1 MKRVASRLLRTH
13 AETAEMVPE
22 NVDYTAKH
30 EKTIIAEIDELMAE
44 ITGMLCITAE
54 DMPELLAMAEIRDKI
69 TEIRKSMAEN
79 WWKYLGKVADVVL
92 PCPVKVTEFMRHH
105 GRMMAKAVIPCVG

>member
-1 MKRVASRLLRTH
+1 MRKSRLVRLFV
-13 AETAEMVPE
+13 AEVAEALADM
-22 NVDYTAKH
+22 
-30 EKTIIAEIDELMAE
+30 EIF
-44 ITGMLCITAE
+44 AE

-79 WWKYLGKVADVVL
+79 WRKYMGKVADVVL
-92 PCPVKVTEFMRHH
+92 PCPVKVTEFVRNH